1 MLSEEKLNHFKEKLL
16 QLRKEAEEEIQRVEE
31 SYKLDEEM
39 PDDSIGK
46 TTNYDNHPGDL
57 GTEMH
62 ERTKAA
68 TIADQARIRIGE
80 IDHALEKI
88 ENGTYGVSE
97 KSGKPIPE
105 ERLEVQPYARNLVE
119 EAEADDH
126 L

>member
-1 MLSEEKLNHFKEKLL
+1 MLNEEKLNYFKDKLL
-16 QLRKEAEEEIQRVEE
+16 QLRKEAQEEIDRTEE
-31 SYKLDEEM
+31 SYNLNQEL
-39 PDDSIGK
+39 PDDSIGELPD
-46 TTNYDNHPGDL
+46 YDNHPGDL

-80 IDHALEKI
+80 IDHALDKI
-88 ENGTYGVSE
+88 EKGEYGVSE

-119 EAEADDH
+119 EAESDDH

>member
-1 MLSEEKLNHFKEKLL
+1 MLSEEKLQHFKEKLL
-16 QLRKEAEEEIQRVEE
+16 QLRKEAQEEIERTEE
-31 SYKLDEEM
+31 SYNLNKEF
-39 PDDSIGK
+39 PDDSMGK
-46 TTNYDNHPGDL
+46 STDYDNHPGDL

-68 TIADQARIRIGE
+68 TISDQARIRIAE
-80 IDHALEKI
+80 IDHALDKI
-88 ENGTYGVSE
+88 EKGEYGTSE

-119 EAEADDH
+119 EAESDDH